1 MRGDLSMILTLR
13 KVLQSVGNGRGIAES
28 IVRELAGEGNDGRA
42 AARSVFLG
50 LPLPSALRPLIDGK
64 SREVSMLASI
74 IVESSKGSAPLGGK
88 KGEALSY
95 TVERW
100 VKARENNRLEEKVQ
114 RFRSLIASG
123 VLGAVSGMIATL
135 GPLLG
140 SFGNGFLGLP
150 SGQSELLYCAAAMT
164 VTSSAMLGLFTAGRG
179 FYVNVF
185 VSAAA
190 FGFVSFLMAPL
201 AALPA
206 VPLWGVK

>member
-1 MRGDLSMILTLR
+1 MSGELSMILTLR
-13 KVLQSVGNGRGIAES
+13 KVLQNVGEGRGVAES
-28 IVRELAGEGNDGRA
+28 VVRELATAGTDGRD

-50 LPLPSALRPLIDGK
+50 LPLRTALRSLADGK
-64 SREVSMLASI
+64 SGEVSMLASI

-88 KGEALSY
+88 RGEALSF
-95 TVERW
+95 TLERW
-100 VKARENNRLEEKVQ
+100 VKTRENNRLEERVQ

-140 SFGNGFLGLP
+140 SLGTGFLGIAP
-150 SGQSELLYCAAAMT
+150 GQVDLLYCAAAM
-164 VTSSAMLGLFTAGRG
+164 VVASSAMLGLFTAGRG
-179 FYVNVF
+179 FYINVF

-190 FGFVSFLMAPL
+190 FGLVNFLVAPL